1 MTNTQVTRAGW
12 LAVGLALFGSLV
24 ALVNECVHY
33 RRSGT
38 LDWGH
43 LALVVGVPALMFAI
57 VKSANSR
64 RP

>member
-12 LAVGLALFGSLV
+12 LAVGLAIVGSLA
-24 ALVNECVHY
+24 ALVNEYAHY
-33 RRSGT
+33 RRTDT

-43 LALVVGVPALMFAI
+43 LALVVGVPVLMYAI
-57 VKSANSR
+57 VKSANAR